1 MGPPDYELLAL
12 NTEMNKLLSFPPRQ
26 GLTMKPLFTHY
37 IALADLTLMEIP
49 PTSAFQLLG

>member
-12 NTEMNKLLSFPPRQ
+12 KTEMNKLLSFPPRQ

-37 IALADLTLMEIP
+37 IALADLTLMEILP
-49 PTSAFQLLG
+49 PQPSNC